1 MPGGSIRC
9 NLVRAPTLPPRQP
22 VSKSPTAKPKSAS
35 VDRAP
40 PAHRKVIAGYRVL
53 AKIGLG
59 AASELYAVQDGRTKQ
74 VWALKYVVRESAKD
88 DRYIEQVLNE
98 YAVGSRLDHPSVRSL
113 VKVIKHRRLFRMHAI
128 SLLMELVDATPL
140 DQRVPRS
147 DLHAVRIFKQVAAGL
162 AHMHKRGYIHA
173 DIKPGNIL
181 VTEDE
186 HVKIIDL
193 GQACPTGTVKKRI
206 QGTPGYMAP
215 EQAHRQT
222 ITDKTDIYNFGAMM
236 YWVLTREVIPT
247 AMPPK
252 DEANNSLFSG
262 ALDKEQVQLPVPP
275 AEKNPRIHPLLS
287 KQIMDCVQI
296 DPDDR
301 PESMEFVH
309 NRLELVY
316 DMLAHPAKKPPPLVG
331 DEDTLT

>member
-1 MPGGSIRC
+1 MKKS
-9 NLVRAPTLPPRQP
+9 AP
-22 VSKSPTAKPKSAS
+22 KPKPAPIDRTPAS
-35 VDRAP
+35 N
-40 PAHRKVIAGYRVL
+40 RKVIAGYRVL

-59 AASELYAVQDGRTKQ
+59 AASELYAVQDSRTKQ
-74 VWALKYVVRESAKD
+74 VWALKYVVRASAKD
-88 DRYIEQVLNE
+88 DRFLEQVLNE
-98 YAVGSRLDHPSVRSL
+98 YTVGSKLDHPSMRTII
-113 VKVIKHRRLFRMHAI
+113 KVIKHRRLFRTHAI

-140 DQRVPRS
+140 DQRVPRNE
-147 DLHAVRIFKQVAAGL
+147 LHAVRIFKQVAAGL
-162 AHMHKRGYIHA
+162 AHMHKRGYVHA

-193 GQACPTGTVKKRI
+193 GQACPIGTVKKRI

-222 ITDKTDIYNFGAMM
+222 IDPRTDIYNFGATM

-252 DEANNSLFSG
+252 DENNNSLFSG
-262 ALDKEQVQLPVPP
+262 ALDAQQVQLPVPP
-275 AEKNPRIHPLLS
+275 IEKNPRIHPLLS

-296 DPDDR
+296 DPSNR
-301 PESMEFVH
+301 PESMEFVL
-309 NRLELVY
+309 NRLELVA
-316 DMLAHPAKKPPPLVG
+316 DLLEHPKKKPPPIVG
-331 DEDTLT
+331 DEDTMM

>member
-1 MPGGSIRC
+1 M
-9 NLVRAPTLPPRQP
+9 
-22 VSKSPTAKPKSAS
+22 
-35 VDRAP
+35 
-40 PAHRKVIAGYRVL
+40 L

-74 VWALKYVVRESAKD
+74 VYALKHVVRATAKD
-88 DRYIEQVLNE
+88 DRFLEQVLNE
-98 YAVGSRLDHPSVRSL
+98 YAVGSKLDHPSMRTI
-113 VKVIKHRRLFRMHAI
+113 VKVIKHRRLFRTHAI
-128 SLLMELVDATPL
+128 SLLMELVDAMPL
-140 DQRVPRS
+140 DQRVPKN

-162 AHMHKRGYIHA
+162 AHMHKRGFVHA

-193 GQACPTGTVKKRI
+193 GQACPIGTVKKRI

-222 ITDKTDIYNFGAMM
+222 IDGKTDIYNFGATM

-247 AMPPK
+247 AMPPR
-252 DEANNSLFSG
+252 DENNNSLFSG
-262 ALDKEQVQLPVPP
+262 ALDKEQVPLPVPP
-275 AEKNPRIHPLLS
+275 IEKNPRIHPLLS

-296 DPDDR
+296 DPGNR
-301 PESMEFVH
+301 PESMEFVL

-316 DMLAHPAKKPPPLVG
+316 DLLAHPAKKPPPIIK
-331 DEDTLT
+331 DEDTMM